1 MASNEITGCQGFPTL
16 QYTESFRTCEQFKEG
31 QGYTK
36 RAERALSTS
45 FFSLKFSPDWDVAAA
60 EYGRAAQCFQ
70 TGAQRICPVDPGA
83 LQHAAATHLK
93 VAAIRERQHDSFG
106 AGRAREQAGRLLV
119 DAAKSLEPSKDSAA
133 LLSAGL
139 EQWRTASL
147 RYEEGG
153 KAETSVRLLR
163 KVAAEEETSGHDVT
177 AASATLSRAIAIHTA
192 EEQFIYASD
201 VYREQINLL
210 ARNSRWD
217 DLVPVIHGHLEC
229 LQRQQQHSA
238 IHRALLS
245 LILVHRA
252 RGDLQGAEDV
262 VAANDVSH

>member
-106 AGRAREQAGRLLV
+106 AGRAREQVGVDHLDSKHNQIPCRTQEIVRTSTVFKPLRLLCPPLRF
-119 DAAKSLEPSKDSAA
+119 AAACSSLPTHYNCS
-133 LLSAGL
+133 G
-139 EQWRTASL
+139 RTST
-147 RYEEGG
+147 RGRGEE
-153 KAETSVRLLR
+153 
-163 KVAAEEETSGHDVT
+163 
-177 AASATLSRAIAIHTA
+177 SRA
-192 EEQFIYASD
+192 
-201 VYREQINLL
+201 
-210 ARNSRWD
+210 
-217 DLVPVIHGHLEC
+217 
-229 LQRQQQHSA
+229 
-238 IHRALLS
+238 
-245 LILVHRA
+245 
-252 RGDLQGAEDV
+252 
-262 VAANDVSH
+262 